1 MAISKNEKTAESNNT
16 QQTEKQETAKV
27 SKEPREVRKSKS
39 DEEKSAK
46 IICDF
51 MLCTGSGELEALRA
65 VIVTIN
71 SKSVVTIEDRN
82 SINRF
87 LNHNLSN
94 ENLSRDIV
102 VAHRIK
108 RNGILMQSVSRFLNK
123 DQTVNAGIL
132 LSSLA
137 IDNDSVEFAI
147 KVLSEKNRPYGTSTK
162 TNNAVNSNPQG

>member
-1 MAISKNEKTAESNNT
+1 MSNSKNDKTAESNNT

-27 SKEPREVRKSKS
+27 SKEQREAKKSKN
-39 DEEKSAK
+39 DDEKSFK

-51 MLCTGSGELEALRA
+51 MLGTGSGELEALRA

-71 SKSVVTIEDRN
+71 SNSGVTTEDRN
-82 SINRF
+82 SINKF

-94 ENLSRDIV
+94 ENLSRDMV

-108 RNGILMQSVSRFLNK
+108 RNGLLMPSVSRFLDK
-123 DQTVNAGIL
+123 EQTVNASIL
-132 LSSLA
+132 LSGLA
-137 IDNDSVEFAI
+137 IDNNSVDFAI
-147 KVLSEKNRPYGTSTK
+147 KVASEKNRSYGTSTK

>member
-1 MAISKNEKTAESNNT
+1 MSVKKENVAENANNQPAENQNSANASTVKKEVKKQKIEDEKYAKAIYNFMVNSN
-16 QQTEKQETAKV
+16 
-27 SKEPREVRKSKS
+27 P
-39 DEEKSAK
+39 
-46 IICDF
+46 C
-51 MLCTGSGELEALRA
+51 ELEALRG
-65 VIVTIN
+65 VIIAIN
-71 SKSVVTIEDRN
+71 SETAVENDEKYA
-82 SINRF
+82 INRF

-94 ENLSRDIV
+94 ENLSRDMV

-123 DQTVNAGIL
+123 EQTVNAGIL

>member
-46 IICDF
+46 IIYDF
-51 MLCTGSGELEALRA
+51 MLDSDSGELEALRA

-71 SKSVVTIEDRN
+71 SNGGVTIEDRN

-94 ENLSRDIV
+94 ENLSRDMV

-108 RNGILMQSVSRFLNK
+108 RNGLLVQSVSRFLNK
-123 DQTVNAGIL
+123 EQTVNAGIL
-132 LSSLA
+132 LSSIA
-137 IDNDSVEFAI
+137 IDNNSVEFAI
-147 KVLSEKNRPYGTSTK
+147 KVISDKNSTYGTWAK
-162 TNNAVNSNPQG
+162 TNNVVNSNPQG